1 MITEGRIYDNEPMVL
16 PSLLKEERSVVF
28 MSFREGNPTY
38 FWNGSKATGL
48 GNTDQKA
55 ITNIQFSDG
64 ETDFVVLKIYDS
76 TSSNPQNTK
85 P

>member
-16 PSLLKEERSVVF
+16 PSAIKKYRSVILI
-28 MSFREGNPTY
+28 STREGNPTY

-64 ETDFVVLKIYDS
+64 ATDFVVVKIYDS

-85 P
+85 Q